1 MRTESQ
7 IAMGA
12 NGVPEIENE
21 EEVIQREQEYKEH
34 PLYSTLVQFDLEL
47 KDFISEK
54 QEKQQ
59 KANLYNQQKQMA
71 LNIVN

>member
-34 PLYSTLVQFDLEL
+34 PLYSTLVQYDLEL
-47 KDFISEK
+47 KDFISER
-54 QEKQQ
+54 
-59 KANLYNQQKQMA
+59 
-71 LNIVN
+71 